1 MLGLKRRRRT
11 RLRAEGLD
19 AGRRAIVER
28 NVPAFHHLPEPDR
41 RELLGHTRVLLEEK
55 RFEGLGGLDMTD
67 EIRVTIAAQAALLL
81 LHRERPTYF
90 PSVKSILVYPHAY
103 VVPTK
108 QVGPGGMVTEGN
120 QVRLGESW
128 TRGNVVLS
136 WRDALHGALDA
147 GDGHNL
153 VLHEFAH
160 QLDSEWGGMEG
171 APELTRKG
179 CMASWARVLGD
190 EYKNLRR
197 AAIHGHD
204 TLLNRYGATNP
215 AEFFAVVTEAFF
227 EQPRAMKA
235 HHPDLYHQ
243 LSCFYNQDPA
253 AWDR

>member
-1 MLGLKRRRRT
+1 
-11 RLRAEGLD
+11 
-19 AGRRAIVER
+19 
-28 NVPAFHHLPEPDR
+28 
-41 RELLGHTRVLLEEK
+41 
-55 RFEGLGGLDMTD
+55 
-67 EIRVTIAAQAALLL
+67 VTIAAQAALLL
-81 LHRERPTYF
+81 LHRARPTYF

-103 VVPTK
+103 VVPTQ

-227 EQPRAMKA
+227 EQPRAMRDR
-235 HHPDLYHQ
+235 HPDLYHQ
-243 LSCFYNQDPA
+243 LACFYNQDPA
-253 AWDR
+253 AWRS